1 LNGHGNF
8 VCTANQLSFSALRA
22 SLAPIMKCS
31 EVRTFL
37 SQLYDRVDPITNVPA
52 ADLEYL
58 SANGYVLMT
67 TKDDYAKKAND
78 VARLSQ
84 IMTQIDT
91 EKSREQQAQ
100 AALQQDVGKEHS
112 FKFHFESE
120 EEQGQL
126 QERIQAETGAIF
138 SAESG
143 LRLMEATVNELIQ
156 EKSVVDRMVAYDGGY
171 LTLAGLGTLVFN
183 DLSVRNYRVA
193 DQEFP
198 DFIAEIKATYAELRS
213 IADKAASY
221 ARWVKPQ
228 VPEIEDL
235 DDSENGD
242 SSIGDQGL
250 SLLWSTGI
258 GLAKLQGDTATIG
271 RRFTDA
277 LSALRTFDSTL
288 PNKLMAAEI
297 MAALSSQ
304 DVQILGATLRNLDEQ
319 LRHQGVPKEQS
330 AGVAATIMAGRRFDG
345 TYPIG
350 RFSQFKQLTKSSE
363 AASILAIMNVPV
375 DGLSSKFQ
383 QFRSLFTSWGYTT
396 SEDTEISSAF
406 LGIGELNPDEVE
418 EKLKYIIEQLQNY
431 LQYPIV
437 AAAILASIP
446 VFEAHEVLDLM
457 EKAVTLLTG
466 YARTYATG
474 LERSEL
480 VAMAVRMIHGVRNE
494 IVKEI
499 DPTAKI
505 TGTPVQFTYGPH
517 PLFFGYY
524 PVIIAHGSY
533 HSTFS
538 GMGGF
543 HPAHSHGVGGFAG

>member
-1 LNGHGNF
+1 
-8 VCTANQLSFSALRA
+8 
-22 SLAPIMKCS
+22 MKCS

-58 SANGYVLMT
+58 SANGYVLTT

-100 AALQQDVGKEHS
+100 AALQQDIGKEHS
-112 FKFHFESE
+112 FKFHFESK

-126 QERIQAETGAIF
+126 QERIQEETA
-138 SAESG
+138 AVSG
-143 LRLMEATVNELIQ
+143 EGTSILSMEAKVNELIQ
-156 EKSVVDRMVAYDGGY
+156 EKSLVDRMVAYGGQY
-171 LTLAGLGTLVFN
+171 LSLTGLGTLVFN

-198 DFIAEIKATYAELRS
+198 DFITEIKATYAELRS
-213 IADKAASY
+213 IADRATSW
-221 ARWVKPQ
+221 ARWVRPE
-228 VPEIEDL
+228 VPGIEDL
-235 DDSENGD
+235 EFSENGD
-242 SSIGDQGL
+242 GGNSAEAA

-258 GLAKLQGDTATIG
+258 GLAKLQGDTGQVGG
-271 RRFTDA
+271 RFIDA

-297 MAALSSQ
+297 MTALSSQ
-304 DVQILGATLRNLDEQ
+304 DVQSLGATLRDLDQQ
-319 LRHQGVPKEQS
+319 LRHQGVSKEQS
-330 AGVAATIMAGRRFDG
+330 VGVAATIMAGRRFDG
-345 TYPIG
+345 TYPID
-350 RFSQFKQLTKSSE
+350 RFSQFRHLTKSSE

-375 DGLSSKFQ
+375 DGLSSKFH
-383 QFRSLFTSWGYTT
+383 QFRSLFSSWGYMT

-406 LGIGELNPDEVE
+406 LGIGELSADEVE

-437 AAAILASIP
+437 AASILASIP
-446 VFEAHEVLDLM
+446 VFEEHEVLDLM

-466 YARTYATG
+466 YATTYATG

-524 PVIIAHGSY
+524 PVIIAQGSY
-533 HSTFS
+533 HSIFS

>member
-1 LNGHGNF
+1 
-8 VCTANQLSFSALRA
+8 
-22 SLAPIMKCS
+22 MKCS

-37 SQLYDRVDPITNVPA
+37 SQVYDRVEPITPVPP
-52 ADLEYL
+52 ADLEYW
-58 SANGYVLMT
+58 SVNGYVLKT
-67 TKDDYAKKAND
+67 TKEDYEKGVND

-84 IMTQIDT
+84 IYTQIDT
-91 EKSREQQAQ
+91 EKSREEQTRET
-100 AALQQDVGKEHS
+100 LQQDVRKEHS
-112 FKFHFESE
+112 FLFHLEGTGTKDE
-120 EEQGQL
+120 LG
-126 QERIQAETGAIF
+126 ERIQQETAAVSSEAF
-138 SAESG
+138 E
-143 LRLMEATVNELIQ
+143 LNQLEATVNELIQ
-156 EKSVVDRMVAYDGGY
+156 KKSLIDRMAAYNGGY
-171 LTLAGLGTLVFN
+171 LSLTGLGTLVFN

-198 DFIAEIKATYAELRS
+198 VFIAELKATYAELRT
-213 IADKAASY
+213 IADKATSY
-221 ARWVKPQ
+221 ASWIRPQ
-228 VPEIEDL
+228 VPEIQDL
-235 DDSENGD
+235 EDSENGD
-242 SSIGDQGL
+242 TGNGRAEAR

-258 GLAKLQGDTATIG
+258 GLAKLQGDPGQIG
-271 RRFTDA
+271 QRFIEA

-304 DVQILGATLRNLDEQ
+304 DIQILGATLRNLDEQ

-350 RFSQFKQLTKSSE
+350 RFSQFRHLTKSSE
-363 AASILAIMNVPV
+363 AASILAIMNVPI

-383 QFRSLFTSWGYTT
+383 QFRSLFNSWGYTT

-466 YARTYATG
+466 YARIYAAG

-524 PVIIAHGSY
+524 PIIIAHGSY

-543 HPAHSHGVGGFAG
+543 HPAHNHGVGGFAG